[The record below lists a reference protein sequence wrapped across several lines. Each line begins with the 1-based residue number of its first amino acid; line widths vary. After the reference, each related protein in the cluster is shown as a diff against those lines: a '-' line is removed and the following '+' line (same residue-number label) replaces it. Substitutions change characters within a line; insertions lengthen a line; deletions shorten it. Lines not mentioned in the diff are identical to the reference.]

1 MTPADDMIA
10 DVLEPLRFP
19 LYGSRLIEA
28 SAGTGKTFTIAMLY
42 VRLVLGHRGR
52 EAGHREDIEHDEAS
66 ASHEGMRALTPPEIL
81 VVTFTDAATKE
92 LRERIRARLIEAAE
106 YFRARPEDVPRR
118 LPGEDLL
125 HDLRN
130 EYAPDQWPG
139 CARRL
144 QLAAEWM
151 DEAAVSTIHGWCNR
165 MLSEHAFDSDS
176 LFSQTLETDQTELR
190 AEVVRDYWRT
200 FMAPLDAQSAGEV
213 RAWFASPD
221 DLHGAIRG
229 LLAHADL
236 LPEAQAPEA
245 ALLDARHR
253 AQEALEALK
262 APWRAGIDEAQGL
275 IEAAREKKQFDAKKL
290 NTRNGDTWFGK
301 LREWAHDPD
310 SAHPG
315 FKDDAA
321 V

>member
-1 MTPADDMIA
+1 MNPLGNIDAQ
-10 DVLEPLRFP
+10 VLDPLRFP

-42 VRLVLGHRGR
+42 VRLVLGHGALNAASG
-52 EAGHREDIEHDEAS
+52 EADFDDEART
-66 ASHEGMRALTPPEIL
+66 AGRALTPPEIL

-106 YFRARPEDVPRR
+106 CFRVEPEDVPERE
-118 LPGEDLL
+118 PGEDLL
-125 HDLRN
+125 HDLR
-130 EYAPDQWPG
+130 EDYSPEQWPA

-200 FMAPLDAQSAGEV
+200 FMAPLDAASAAEV

-221 DLHGAIRG
+221 ELHNAIRG

-236 LPEAQAPEA
+236 LPDACDPGA
-245 ALLDARHR
+245 ALAGTAVPLCRRRDRPADRAAEPAVAIRAWLAVRRARRGRRR
-253 AQEALEALK
+253 AQEHR
-262 APWRAGIDEAQGL
+262 RA
-275 IEAAREKKQFDAKKL
+275 AA
-290 NTRNGDTWFGK
+290 
-301 LREWAHDPD
+301 
-310 SAHPG
+310 
-315 FKDDAA
+315 
-321 V
+321 